1 MKNPRGEE
9 KEGRSETFN
18 IADRLIF
25 SSRERRTATE
35 RKLRESCGKRRNRLS
50 EKLAKNLVAK
60 TTEVAD

>member
-25 SSRERRTATE
+25 SSRERRTAAE
-35 RKLRESCGKRRNRLS
+35 RACGKAAEREGTGYQRSSLRI
-50 EKLAKNLVAK
+50 
-60 TTEVAD
+60 